1 MLQFILMLLGLA
13 FSHNNANATTCNNNQ
28 DPITIQSGGLSNPGS
43 GTGTGENGGPG
54 GGGGTTGDTGQTP
67 PPFTNP

>member
-28 DPITIQSGGLSNPGS
+28 DPVTIQSGGPSNPG
-43 GTGTGENGGPG
+43 GGVDPGNPGDTG
-54 GGGGTTGDTGQTP
+54 GDTGQTP
-67 PPFTNP
+67 PRK

>member
-1 MLQFILMLLGLA
+1 MIQFILMLLGLA
-13 FSHNNANATTCNNNQ
+13 FSHNNANTTTCNDNNGNPVTVQ
-28 DPITIQSGGLSNPGS
+28 NGPSGPT
-43 GTGTGENGGPG
+43 TGTGEDGGPG